1 MQPMQPMRHLRPVR
15 PRPVRSRALLDKLRS
30 VAIMACAVLMI
41 PLVASSA
48 RAADSTASDWVTFG
62 RFLSI
67 LQVVMQT
74 AAKDDG
80 KQTQQAVDDILAG
93 RNAEA
98 NALAKEMFA
107 EVPAAEREKMVSI
120 GRSLLE
126 LGQKQAVID
135 AHAAAE
141 TAAISARKDLAG
153 MGLVYHDRAQFFD
166 AVRRG
171 DVIAVR
177 LFLAGR
183 GVDPRAADIWGT
195 TALDLARRNGNPE
208 LIALLESAGA
218 K

>member
-1 MQPMQPMRHLRPVR
+1 M
-15 PRPVRSRALLDKLRS
+15 RSRRLFDPLR
-30 VAIMACAVLMI
+30 AIAIAACVTLV
-41 PLVASSA
+41 PLAPVA
-48 RAADSTASDWVTFG
+48 RAADSASNDWATFG

-80 KQTQQAVDDILAG
+80 QHTQQAVDDILAG

-98 NALAKEMFA
+98 NALAREMFA
-107 EVPAAEREKMVSI
+107 EVPAAERDKMVSI

-126 LGQKQAVID
+126 LGQRQATVE
-135 AHAAAE
+135 AGAAAE

-153 MGLVYHDRAQFFD
+153 MGLVYHDRTQFLD

-177 LFLAGR
+177 LFLTGR
-183 GVDPRAADIWGT
+183 GVDPKAADIWGT

>member
-1 MQPMQPMRHLRPVR
+1 MQARRSFARLLTRLRSFAR
-15 PRPVRSRALLDKLRS
+15 PRRLVVATGLALVMAPVHAATS
-30 VAIMACAVLMI
+30 V
-41 PLVASSA
+41 
-48 RAADSTASDWVTFG
+48 SDDWATFS

-80 KQTQQAVDDILAG
+80 RQSQQAVEDILAG

-98 NALAKEMFA
+98 NELAEELFA
-107 EVPAAEREKMVSI
+107 EVPDAEREKMISI
-120 GRSLLE
+120 GRSLLV
-126 LGQKQAVID
+126 LGRKQAALD
-135 AHAAAE
+135 ARAATE
-141 TAAISARKDLAG
+141 TRAIQARKDLAG
-153 MGLVYHDRAQFFD
+153 MGLAYHDRTQFLD

-183 GVDPRAADIWGT
+183 GVDPKAKDVWGT
-195 TALDLARRNGNPE
+195 NALDLAKRNGNPE
-208 LIALLESAGA
+208 LIALIESAGA